1 MSDVT
6 LTRGGER
13 ERVPDGGGG
22 LQRPRADGSN
32 GRQGRPIVQRAR
44 NASFAI
50 PKIRSMSFMQKEKAE
65 DIPDA
70 NASPW
75 GVEESAEDVEKAQSD
90 AKALADKQLQARL
103 ARKVSL
109 NVGAIGSPMSPSMS
123 FSSPRRTQERARE
136 SDGAPPSSNANV
148 AGQAAMAKGIRKS
161 MSRFGVGVGVEGD
174 AASQSVGDFASS
186 TSPTS
191 TVSAESDSST
201 ATLSHSVVAAIAPA
215 MAVTKTKSKVIFEDV
230 TATSI
235 PSKLPSKSDAQQVS
249 KEVSRNATRESS
261 KVEPGAGT
269 AKSGGDIRRDGQV
282 EAMGARSK
290 SKVRG
295 GRRDSDEKA
304 KGRDKEKEKEKLTK
318 GKSRKFGFSKLRS
331 ALHGHKKEQG
341 ADSGDDD
348 GDDDDTDGLVEI
360 ATEVVVE
367 RDGGDGGGKGVV
379 FAKEPSLRDD
389 DFVNY
394 QTRLKDGK
402 SWGRKSRALK

>member
-1 MSDVT
+1 
-6 LTRGGER
+6 
-13 ERVPDGGGG
+13 
-22 LQRPRADGSN
+22 LQRPRADVSN

-123 FSSPRRTQERARE
+123 FSSPRRTLERARE

-201 ATLSHSVVAAIAPA
+201 ATLAHSVVAAIAPA

-230 TATSI
+230 TATAI
-235 PSKLPSKSDAQQVS
+235 PSKQPSKSDAQQVS

-261 KVEPGAGT
+261 KVEPGAGK
-269 AKSGGDIRRDGQV
+269 AKGGGDIRRDGQV

-304 KGRDKEKEKEKLTK
+304 MGRDKEKEKEKEKLTK

-331 ALHGHKKEQG
+331 ALHGHKKEHDAG
-341 ADSGDDD
+341 SGDDD
-348 GDDDDTDGLVEI
+348 GDDGDTDGPVEI